1 MSLLTCWFL
10 FLGECSMDLL
20 YRLGICSRQL
30 CLYPDE
36 TEYLRLF
43 MHFSG
48 LFQPGGQIARKVR
61 QTSNNC
67 SYRGCGG
74 QYSDLPARNYL
85 QIRGKR
91 WLRKAQS
98 RKNGWNVRKGF
109 LYAQIIPGWC
119 FWNNR
124 GCYISQ
130 NHHILEFTTGKNRQ
144 NVIK

>member
-1 MSLLTCWFL
+1 MSLLTFWFL
-10 FLGECSMDLL
+10 FLGECSMGLL

-74 QYSDLPARNYL
+74 QYSDLSART
-85 QIRGKR
+85 ICR
-91 WLRKAQS
+91 
-98 RKNGWNVRKGF
+98 F
-109 LYAQIIPGWC
+109 
-119 FWNNR
+119 
-124 GCYISQ
+124 
-130 NHHILEFTTGKNRQ
+130 TGKGGLGRHRTEKLGGAYEKDFYMSRSHRDGDRKSNLFLSGISCRCYEAKYFPAL
-144 NVIK
+144 NDH